1 MDISVHPIKMS
12 ITTVYA
18 IHSDGVILIDSGPF
32 PNITQFKR
40 ALQTASIEPKEI
52 QLIIL
57 THGHFDHI
65 GSVQVINDLTGAQVL
80 LHKKDVNLLV
90 ESNPTVPQGLTTWG
104 KIGNRLLRLI
114 APYVHTTLFEVD
126 ILIGDDDFSLAEY
139 GIPGKIIHTPGH
151 TKGSI
156 SVVMESGEA
165 FVGDLAMNMFPM
177 RLTPGLPIFGY
188 DKNALVESWKKVLS
202 LGVHTIFPGHGKP
215 FSAEAMRKVISD

>member
-188 DKNALVESWKKVLS
+188 DRDVLIDSWQKVLDHGIS
-202 LGVHTIFPGHGKP
+202 TIFPGHGKP
-215 FSAEAMRKVISD
+215 FPAEVMRKVISD